1 MKNRIISVI
10 TNEKKRTRAQ
20 YICVFIVLGLV
31 SLLMTLLNIITD
43 KGALTWATAAFTLLC
58 LLNLL
63 IVYKWKH
70 AGVNVASALFMA
82 EIITLFTF
90 FIISGNPDGFSVIW
104 IAMLP
109 TCGMLLFGIR
119 RTAVLCSV
127 LFIILVFFFW
137 IPAGA
142 QFLQYDYNKTFMMR
156 FPILYAAFFATSA
169 LFETIRVFTQK
180 ELDKLRERYKE
191 LAAHDNLT
199 KLLNRQGFI
208 ELVKNTEANE
218 NQTVFMIDID
228 HFKNVNDN
236 YGHDIGDLVLFKIG
250 EKAEQSAVSAKA
262 CRWGG
267 EEFVLW
273 FPTGGGDPEAIRAVM
288 DDLNQRRRDKQPLS
302 QPSAGSFF
310 KRPEGD
316 YAARLIETAGLKGFR
331 VGGAA
336 VSDKHA
342 GFVVNLGD
350 ATAKDVLQLMFL
362 VQERVEAQ
370 SGIRLAPEVRIV
382 GVEG

>member
-1 MKNRIISVI
+1 MKDRIITVI
-10 TNEKKRTRAQ
+10 TNEKQRTRAQ

-31 SLLMTLLNIITD
+31 ALMMTVLNIVTD

-58 LLNLL
+58 LFNLF
-63 IVYKWKH
+63 IVYRWKQV
-70 AGVNVASALFMA
+70 GVTVASALFMA
-82 EIITLFTF
+82 EIIALFTF

-109 TCGMLLFGIR
+109 TCGMLLFGIK

-127 LFIILVFFFW
+127 LFIILVLFFW

-142 QFLQYDYNKTFMMR
+142 QFLQYNYNKTFMMR
-156 FPILYAAFFATSA
+156 FPILYVAFFTTSA
-169 LFETIRVFTQK
+169 LFETIRVLTQK

-208 ELVKNTEANE
+208 ELVKNTESNE
-218 NQTVFMIDID
+218 DQTVFMIDID

-236 YGHDIGDLVLFKIG
+236 YGHDIGDLVLIKV
-250 EKAEQSAVSAKA
+250 AENVEQAAVNAKA

-273 FPTGGGDPEAIRAVM
+273 FPTGGCDPEAIRLGIEQMKIEFPTCDKAVS
-288 DDLNQRRRDKQPLS
+288 LTVSIGAAK
-302 QPSAGSFF
+302 G
-310 KRPEGD
+310 EGD
-316 YAARLIETAGLKGFR
+316 LLKLISRA
-331 VGGAA
+331 
-336 VSDKHA
+336 DKA
-342 GFVVNLGD
+342 LYK
-350 ATAKDVLQLMFL
+350 AK
-362 VQERVEAQ
+362 ENGRNRVEW
-370 SGIRLAPEVRIV
+370 E
-382 GVEG
+382 